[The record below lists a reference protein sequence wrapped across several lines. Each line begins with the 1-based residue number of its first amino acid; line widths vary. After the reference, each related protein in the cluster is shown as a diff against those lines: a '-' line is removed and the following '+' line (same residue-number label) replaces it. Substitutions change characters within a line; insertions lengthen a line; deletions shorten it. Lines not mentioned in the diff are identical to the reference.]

1 MARFSRDKLPVGH
14 PFNPGPG
21 KAVIIFGQKRPAPPT
36 QPSESISADDE
47 HLPNDE
53 ELHRLALE
61 KGMQSPEFMQAA
73 DARMMKDLNK
83 LRRSKNT
90 SSNRAPHTTGS
101 AAKKPP
107 DSGN

>member
-1 MARFSRDKLPVGH
+1 MARISREKLPVGH

-21 KAVIIFGQKRPAPPT
+21 KAVIIFGQKKPAPT
-36 QPSESISADDE
+36 QPSESISADGE
-47 HLPNDE
+47 HLLSDK

-73 DARMMKDLNK
+73 DARMMKSLDN
-83 LRRSKNT
+83 LRKSTNT
-90 SSNRAPHTTGS
+90 APAPSSRGP

-107 DSGN
+107 DSNG